1 MATASIILNTTQQNA
16 VSVIRIDNR
25 GSGSSIESD
34 LAECFAAL
42 SSIPTDDPPRLGALI
57 CEWYGNHGTVNPSV
71 PTEPDYDD
79 STHALLDCS
88 NPDSAGRPTGELLTP
103 ASGNVSPLDYGGG

>member
-1 MATASIILNTTQQNA
+1 MATASIVLSTSTQNA
-16 VSVIRIDNR
+16 VSVVRIDNR

-34 LAECFAAL
+34 LAECFGSL

-57 CEWYGNHGTVNPSV
+57 CEWYGNHATVNPSV
-71 PTEPDYDD
+71 PTEADYGD

-88 NPDSAGRPTGELLTP
+88 TPDASGRPTGELLTP
-103 ASGNVSPLDYGGG
+103 ATGSVSPLDYGI